1 MKQASLLRQKQL
13 IDFFLYSFSHTD
25 LNYFIFLVE
34 LLNFYMTTTD
44 KVLRKH
50 LQNGTAIV
58 TSINIKNYLKHCLA
72 SAVAGY

>member
-34 LLNFYMTTTD
+34 LLNFYTTTTD

-58 TSINIKNYLKHCLA
+58 TPISIKNYLEHCLA